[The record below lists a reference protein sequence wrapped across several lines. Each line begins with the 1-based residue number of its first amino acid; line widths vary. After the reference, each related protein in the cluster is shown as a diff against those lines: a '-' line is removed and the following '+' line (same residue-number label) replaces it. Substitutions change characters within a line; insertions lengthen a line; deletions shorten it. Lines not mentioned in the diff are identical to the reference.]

1 MKASYFIPVFLVATT
16 VLNGFCASQAR
27 TINSAMYF
35 KGTYQNKTIYG
46 TLNSWDQRACSI
58 MGGKVVLGKVG
69 ANGNINFSGKRVKV
83 LEQMLLNPV
92 GYNSIPNTWRKK
104 TGFSKCMDETLY
116 ARCFIRAGTDYY
128 KSDDENFRRSITSKT
143 NVFSLGEETN
153 SYDRGKTVSAWASFS
168 FTKNGEG
175 ENYLVDSKDLVCNA
189 KS

>member
-1 MKASYFIPVFLVATT
+1 
-16 VLNGFCASQAR
+16 
-27 TINSAMYF
+27 
-35 KGTYQNKTIYG
+35 
-46 TLNSWDQRACSI
+46 
-58 MGGKVVLGKVG
+58 
-69 ANGNINFSGKRVKV
+69 
-83 LEQMLLNPV
+83 
-92 GYNSIPNTWRKK
+92 
-104 TGFSKCMDETLY
+104 MDETLY